1 MQAVKEK
8 TVKQSFPKPKRF
20 TLKDI
25 EKLYK
30 LGFLKADEK
39 IEIINGEIYKMSP
52 IGLRHL
58 NVVNNLNEVLNEII
72 LSSKNL
78 KEKYLLSIQNPLKLY
93 VDTVLQPDI
102 AVLNKSYIKE
112 NRYPT
117 SKDTEL
123 VIEVSDTT
131 LSFDKN
137 VKIALYAKY
146 KVQKVWII
154 NLIENQIE
162 VYEKPKKNKYT
173 EIHIRSLEDTVEIFN
188 TKIKVKEIIKAEGKK

>member
-78 KEKYLLSIQNPLKLY
+78 KEKYLLSIQNPLKLS

-131 LSFDKN
+131 LSFDN
-137 VKIALYAKY
+137 YAKY

-173 EIHIRSLEDTVEIFN
+173 EIHIRGLEDTVEIFK